1 MSRLRSLTQF
11 IPQSVRF
18 HARQLAFFGTRF
30 RCPLCNSNIRAW
42 HDYGS
47 NAPVLVE
54 RHVVGHVRR
63 AQASCPVCHGKDRA
77 RLIQLY
83 LREVAGVGDRPLRI
97 LDIAPE
103 YGLHLWIKSQARV
116 AYTPSDFDA
125 YRYRHIPELVQADLM
140 DLPFPDASFDVVI
153 CSHVLEHVPDDR
165 QSMREIRRVLADDG
179 VGLLLVPEATD
190 GGDTDE
196 DTTLADPRA
205 REARFGQ
212 WDHLRLYARDDFDRR
227 LQAAGLAVER
237 YNPGAANAAIAEAH
251 GLNRL
256 EWLRVV
262 RRAAAVAPVEAE
274 PALAAD

>member
-1 MSRLRSLTQF
+1 M
-11 IPQSVRF
+11 
-18 HARQLAFFGTRF
+18 
-30 RCPLCNSNIRAW
+30 
-42 HDYGS
+42 
-47 NAPVLVE
+47 LVE

-165 QSMREIRRVLADDG
+165 AAMAELARVLTPGGRALVLVPADWKRVETAEDPAIDTPSKRYRAYG
-179 VGLLLVPEATD
+179 HPYHYRIYGRDLLDRLAAVGLVGRPVFSKRLLTPHQRRRWRINR
-190 GGDTDE
+190 
-196 DTTLADPRA
+196 TLLIDCVRA
-205 REARFGQ
+205 Q
-212 WDHLRLYARDDFDRR
+212 
-227 LQAAGLAVER
+227 
-237 YNPGAANAAIAEAH
+237 P
-251 GLNRL
+251 
-256 EWLRVV
+256 
-262 RRAAAVAPVEAE
+262 APMTST
-274 PALAAD
+274 